1 MDPVPLTGL
10 PYLALVVCLDLQLLM
25 CQGGVIARGASPF
38 SEEKGRGWGEG
49 YVKGLLAGAAINVS
63 E

>member
-1 MDPVPLTGL
+1 MDPLPLTGL
-10 PYLALVVCLDLQLLM
+10 LYVALVVCLELILVL
-25 CQGGVIARGASPF
+25 CLGGVIPRGASPF